1 MAGLRRS
8 ARRWHHRRVAWKM
21 TVRSGPRV
29 THETYGNLDAALAAL
44 EAKADELAGNAS
56 GEALDVKVRRFAP
69 ADQVSARIELA
80 GPERL
85 LPSVRGGVDIRG
97 DASVQAYLGRV
108 RREALKPRRGE
119 SPYAALRRALSQ
131 V

>member
-1 MAGLRRS
+1 
-8 ARRWHHRRVAWKM
+8 VAWKL

-29 THETYGNLDAALAAL
+29 THESYGDLDAALDAL
-44 EAKADELAGNAS
+44 EAKADELAGSAS
-56 GEALDVKVRRFAP
+56 GRSLDVKVRQFEP

-85 LPSVRGGVDIRG
+85 LPSVRGGVDVRG

-108 RREALKPRRGE
+108 RREAVKPRRGE
-119 SPYAALRRALSQ
+119 SPVAALRRALSQ
-131 V
+131 G